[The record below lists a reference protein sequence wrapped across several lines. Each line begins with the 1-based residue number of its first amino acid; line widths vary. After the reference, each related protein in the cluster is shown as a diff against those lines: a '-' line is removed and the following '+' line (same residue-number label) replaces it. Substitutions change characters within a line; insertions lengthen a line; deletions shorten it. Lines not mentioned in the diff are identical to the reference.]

1 MKIFDLHCD
10 SLYKFVEK
18 GREYSFLENDGH
30 ISLQNLL
37 KGGYIAQCFA
47 VYTPCDLKGEQAYSF
62 LKEQYKRFLK
72 LKDSLGKI
80 SAIFTVENAEF
91 LNGRLQRI
99 TEIEKMG
106 VRILGLVHNA
116 ENCIGFPHSKQGGLK
131 DFGKEVVDAVNSTKM
146 LIDVSHLNL
155 YGFFDV
161 AKISKKPFVATHSAC
176 RTLQG
181 HTRNLTDQQIK
192 IIANS
197 GGIVG
202 IPFYSAFLNGGNK
215 TEIEDII
222 RHIKHLIE
230 VGGEDIAA
238 IGTDFD
244 GMECEMFLKNAAEM
258 QILADALIK
267 KFSFGVAEKVC
278 YKNALRVL

>member
-1 MKIFDLHCD
+1 MKILDLHCD

-47 VYTPCDLKGEQAYSF
+47 VYTPCDLKGERAYSF
-62 LKEQYKRFLK
+62 FEEQYKRFLM
-72 LKDSLGKI
+72 LKDSLEKI
-80 SAIFTVENAEF
+80 SAILTVENAEF
-91 LNGRLQRI
+91 LNGRLKRI
-99 TEIEKMG
+99 TEIEKIG
-106 VRILGLVHNA
+106 VRIVGLVHNA
-116 ENCIGFPHSKQGGLK
+116 ENCVGFPHSKQGGLK
-131 DFGKEVVDAVNSTKM
+131 DFGKEVVEAVNSTKM
-146 LIDVSHLNL
+146 IIDVSHLNL
-155 YGFFDV
+155 DGFFDV

-176 RTLQG
+176 RALQE

-197 GGIVG
+197 GGIIG
-202 IPFYSAFLNGGNK
+202 IPFYSAFLNGGKK

-222 RHIKHLIE
+222 RHINHLIE
-230 VGGEDIAA
+230 VSGEDVAA

-244 GMECEMFLKNAAEM
+244 GMDCQMFIKNAGQM
-258 QILADALIK
+258 QILADTLIK
-267 KFSFGVAEKVC
+267 KFGYRVAEKVC